1 MPLPVALPVPGA
13 PEPGLGFTAV
23 EPLVFGAG
31 EGEFSVPTLP
41 VDVPAP
47 PVPEYAPV
55 LSRAVPVPAPSA
67 PAEPVPIGVPVP
79 GCVAPA
85 VPVPIGAPALPPRLP
100 APEVPVPVPVPP
112 VDCAS
117 AATGQ
122 TAAVP
127 AKTPVLTHRHTVRLM
142 TAAFSR
148 LVETQK
154 RYGP

>member
-31 EGEFSVPTLP
+31 EGEFSMPLLP

-47 PVPEYAPV
+47 PVPV
-55 LSRAVPVPAPSA
+55 V
-67 PAEPVPIGVPVP
+67 VPVP

-100 APEVPVPVPVPP
+100 APEVPVPVPAPP
-112 VDCAS
+112 VDCAN
-117 AATGQ
+117 AATGP
-122 TAAVP
+122 TAAAP

-142 TAAFSR
+142 TAAFSP
-148 LVETQK
+148 LVETQR

>member
-1 MPLPVALPVPGA
+1 MLVPVALPVPGA
-13 PEPGLGFTAV
+13 PEPVYGFTAA

-31 EGEFSVPTLP
+31 EGEFNVPSLP
-41 VDVPAP
+41 VVVPVP

-55 LSRAVPVPAPSA
+55 LSRAVPVPGPSA
-67 PAEPVPIGVPVP
+67 PAEPVPVAVPVP

-100 APEVPVPVPVPP
+100 APEVPVPVPAPP
-112 VDCAS
+112 VDCAN
-117 AATGQ
+117 AATGP
-122 TAAVP
+122 TAAAP